1 MMVTFAT
8 LCYLHQG
15 NRVLL
20 QQKARGR
27 FGEGGWNA
35 PGGKMRNGESPEKGA
50 AREMLEETGLRV
62 HALTFS
68 GVLNFYLGESRK
80 LDQIVFLFS
89 CKKSTGRMRRSNEGE
104 LKWFTIESIPYN
116 EMWDDD
122 RIWLPQLL
130 NGNSFVGDFY
140 FSENY
145 KKLERHKIHEATRTS
160 YHGQW
165 NG

>member
-1 MMVTFAT
+1 MVTFAT
-8 LCYLHQG
+8 LCYLRRG
-15 NRVLL
+15 NKVLL
-20 QQKARGR
+20 QQKARGL
-27 FGEGGWNA
+27 FGEGRWNA

-50 AREMLEETGLRV
+50 AREMFEETGLRV

-68 GVLNFYLGESRK
+68 GILNFYLGESRE

-89 CKKSTGRMRRSNEGE
+89 CNKSTGRIRRSNEGK
-104 LKWFTIESIPYN
+104 LKWFTIESIPYD

-130 NGNSFVGDFY
+130 DGNSFAGDFY

-145 KKLERHKIHEATRTS
+145 EKLESHELHQATRAS
-160 YHGQW
+160 SH
-165 NG
+165 